1 MAHESSP
8 WRSAATAATVVAGL
22 VALASALQPPR
33 FTPVQPDL
41 FAAGGTF
48 TNAWGDYDG
57 DGDADLFVGF
67 NGAPNRLYRNDA
79 GTFTDVAAQAGVA
92 DARPTRAVAW
102 GDLDADGDVD
112 LLVGFTPGPG
122 GVLRLYRNDGGR
134 FSDITR
140 DAGVT
145 IDSGAVRQ
153 PAIVDVDH
161 DGDLDLYVAFR
172 DKPNV
177 LFRNDAGRFTDVA
190 PTLGLAD
197 ARKSVGGTWFDM
209 DDDGD
214 LDLYQG
220 NMDGDA
226 NALFRNDGATFT
238 DVAAE
243 AGVLWGGR
251 TPGDKANGTVRTCV
265 ADVNND
271 GRPDLL
277 TANYGKN
284 GLFLNRGEGRFEEVS
299 AAWGVDADARY
310 DTCAL
315 ADFDH
320 DGRIDLYVNGTV
332 TGGTSYRDHLYRNTG
347 ARFVDVTPDA
357 VKALESDHGAQW
369 HDFDNDGDADLA
381 LTGVQ
386 PTGMHHLL
394 RNDGVSNGNA
404 RSVRLRVVDAN
415 GRATR
420 AGAVVRASRNGRAFG
435 AWVVDGGSGYDSQNA
450 IPVHLTLDSGAPLDV
465 EVAWQSPT
473 GERRVARQRVTPAQ
487 WSGRTVTLTV
497 P

>member
-1 MAHESSP
+1 MQLGPEGWKGAAAMA
-8 WRSAATAATVVAGL
+8 
-22 VALASALQPPR
+22 ALAAGAVFLAWTAQPPR

-67 NGAPNRLYRNDA
+67 NGAANRLYRNDA
-79 GTFTDVAAQAGVA
+79 GTFSDVAADAGVA

-102 GDLDADGDVD
+102 GDYDADGDTD

-134 FSDITR
+134 FTDVTR

-153 PAIVDVDH
+153 PAFVDFDH

-172 DKPNV
+172 DRPNV
-177 LFRNDAGRFTDVA
+177 LFRHDGGRYTDVA
-190 PTLGLAD
+190 ALVGLAD
-197 ARKSVGGTWFDM
+197 GRKSVGGVWFDM

-214 LDLYQG
+214 VDLYQG

-226 NALFRNDGATFT
+226 NALWRNDGDRFT

-243 AGVLWGGR
+243 SGVMWGGR
-251 TPGDKANGTVRTCV
+251 LPGDRTNGTVRSCA
-265 ADVNND
+265 ADVDND
-271 GRPDLL
+271 GRLDLL

-284 GLFLNRGEGRFEEVS
+284 GLFLNRGGGRFEEVS
-299 AAWGVDADARY
+299 EAWGVAIDARY
-310 DTCAL
+310 DSCAL

-332 TGGTSYRDHLYRNTG
+332 TGGTSYRDYLFRNTG
-347 ARFVDVTPDA
+347 TRFEEVTPES

-369 HDFDNDGDADLA
+369 HDFDGDGDADLA

-404 RSVRLRVVDAN
+404 RSVRVRVVDAN

-420 AGAVVRASRNGRAFG
+420 AGAVVRGMRNGRAFG
-435 AWVVDGGSGYDSQNA
+435 AWLVDGGSGYDSQNA
-450 IPVHLTLDSGAPLDV
+450 IPVHLTLDSAAPLEL
-465 EVAWQSPT
+465 EVAWRSPT

-487 WSGRTVTLTV
+487 WAGRTVTLTV